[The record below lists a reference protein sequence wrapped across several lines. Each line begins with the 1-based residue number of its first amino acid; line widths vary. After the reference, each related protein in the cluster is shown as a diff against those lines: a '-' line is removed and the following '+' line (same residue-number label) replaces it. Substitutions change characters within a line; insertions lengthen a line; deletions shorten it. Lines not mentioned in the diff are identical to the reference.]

1 VLFTVIEPATK
12 ELVTSA
18 VVAGEA
24 FEELAAATSMTSA
37 EVAGDGGAVGEA
49 AIGL

>member
-1 VLFTVIEPATK
+1 VLLTVIELAAK

-37 EVAGDGGAVGEA
+37 EVAGDGRAVGET

>member
-1 VLFTVIEPATK
+1 VPFALIEPAAK

-24 FEELAAATSMTSA
+24 FEE
-37 EVAGDGGAVGEA
+37 VAGDGGAVGEA

>member
-1 VLFTVIEPATK
+1 MLFALIEPAAK

-37 EVAGDGGAVGEA
+37 DVAGDDGAVGEA

>member
-1 VLFTVIEPATK
+1 VLFT
-12 ELVTSA
+12 